1 MNSNDAEYLKNQKY
15 FKLIIESLVE
25 TIEMYNYSIRFYG
38 SLDHSYIT
46 SPQAVKIPESFV
58 MRIDLFED
66 GPEEG
71 VNGTCTFFD
80 ELSQQDMN
88 LFLEFADAERQRL
101 TTLLKEALIRGDKPK
116 FYIEL
121 ENGDSTETDHME
133 RKSFINSVS
142 RDIINIKF
150 EHETGNRRN
159 YFS

>member
-1 MNSNDAEYLKNQKY
+1 MNSNDTEYLKNQKY

-38 SLDHSYIT
+38 SLDRSYIT
-46 SPQAVKIPESFV
+46 SAQNVRVPKSFV

-71 VNGTCTFFD
+71 VNGACTFFD
-80 ELSQQDMN
+80 DLSQQDMS

-101 TTLLKEALIRGDKPK
+101 TALLKEALVRGEKPK

-121 ENGDSTETDHME
+121 ENADSIEKDHLE
-133 RKSFINSVS
+133 QKSFINNVS